1 MKQWDTNSGMWVL
14 KGPGKDDHGF
24 FFRAFAQLARAEIN
38 TWFSWRTAG
47 PSGPELRPG
56 SDDPIQLGL

>member
-1 MKQWDTNSGMWVL
+1 MWVL

-24 FFRAFAQLARAEIN
+24 FFRAFALLARAEIN